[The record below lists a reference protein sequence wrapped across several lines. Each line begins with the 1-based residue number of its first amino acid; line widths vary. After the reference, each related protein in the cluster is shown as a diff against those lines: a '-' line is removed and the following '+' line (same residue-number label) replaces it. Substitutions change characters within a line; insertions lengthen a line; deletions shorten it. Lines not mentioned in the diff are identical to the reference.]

1 MIDWF
6 TDQTPAVPGLIHS
19 SPYML
24 AEGTLSLVGCCS
36 SLYLFW
42 QTCTCSLASKIFAVG
57 LDLSYI
63 RKKNPSNFASASAF
77 CISISLS
84 TGPWNKARNNL
95 VIIALRLFLY
105 VSHACLSLFLF
116 FRRKTKKQKSYQ
128 KMHKILG
135 AHIGMNQDFFLVL
148 KATHSEGGHR

>member
-63 RKKNPSNFASASAF
+63 REKKPSNFASASAF

-84 TGPWNKARNNL
+84 TGPWNKARHNL

-116 FRRKTKKQKSYQ
+116 FSEEKQRNRSPTRKCIKYWE
-128 KMHKILG
+128 HILG
-135 AHIGMNQDFFLVL
+135 
-148 KATHSEGGHR
+148 

>member
-63 RKKNPSNFASASAF
+63 REKTVKFR
-77 CISISLS
+77 ISIS
-84 TGPWNKARNNL
+84 
-95 VIIALRLFLY
+95 
-105 VSHACLSLFLF
+105 
-116 FRRKTKKQKSYQ
+116 
-128 KMHKILG
+128 ILHQHF
-135 AHIGMNQDFFLVL
+135 AQ
-148 KATHSEGGHR
+148 HRSME